1 MSTMLQKNILWEAIC
16 KSAKILAGMALTTF
30 KSKSGVNLTG
40 RVQPALQDET
50 TSDNVTPS
58 VEWICK
64 PSQEQLSDV
73 IPVTEKGSG
82 KGHGLI
88 LTNLSEPVIPSP

>member
-1 MSTMLQKNILWEAIC
+1 
-16 KSAKILAGMALTTF
+16 MALTRF

-58 VEWICK
+58 VQWICK
-64 PSQEQLSDV
+64 PSPEQLSDGRV
-73 IPVTEKGSG
+73 AIPVTEKGSG

-88 LTNLSEPVIPSP
+88 LTNLLEPVIPSP